1 MASNLFHALQDAVK
15 DSQHKRFLS
24 SPSGFSLSYGDF
36 FALAARYATALQSHG
51 IEKGD
56 RVLAKTA
63 KSIHSL
69 ALYVSCLQQ
78 GTVFIPVNPL
88 CSEEEMNYLIN
99 DADPAMIILDPD
111 SSVAATVPVETIGQS
126 GTLSKLAS
134 KSTSLTEN
142 ALSSS
147 EDTAVILYTSGT
159 TGKPK
164 GVMISHRALMANGS
178 ALNQLWGFSQS
189 DILLH
194 TLPLFHVHGL
204 FVAMHCAMLS
214 AAEVIFLEKFSVSET
229 IDNLARATVFMG
241 VPTYYSRLLSRDDFT
256 KDVCSGMR
264 LFTSGSAPLTEQTH
278 HAFHSRTGHKILER
292 YGMTEAGIITS
303 NPLHGDRIPGSV
315 GFALPGVQMRV
326 SDDGRECDSGE
337 VGIVEV
343 AGDHLFDGYWQKPK
357 ETAEVLRDDGF
368 LVTGDIGVMD
378 EDGRLRL
385 KGRNT
390 DLIISGGE
398 NIYPKEIELHLDDV
412 ECVVESAVIGILD
425 DDLGERVVALI
436 VPNGIFSEQK
446 VKEALKNQ
454 VADFKVPSEFI
465 IVEELPR
472 NSMGKIQKNKLR
484 DAYNDQASKEGVSRN
499 R

>member
-1 MASNLFHALQDAVK
+1 MPNNLFHALQDAVK
-15 DSQHKRFLS
+15 DSQQKRFLT
-24 SPSGFSLSYGDF
+24 SPSGLSLSYGDF
-36 FALAARYATALQSHG
+36 FDLAARYATALQSHG

-78 GTVFIPVNPL
+78 GVIFIPVNPL
-88 CSEEEMNYLIN
+88 CSEEEMSYLIN
-99 DADPAMIILDPD
+99 DAAPAIVVLDPD
-111 SSVAATVPVETIGQS
+111 SSVATDIATETIGPS

-134 KSTSLTEN
+134 KSPPLTEH

-164 GVMISHRALMANGS
+164 GVMISHRALIANGS

-204 FVAMHCAMLS
+204 FVAMHCAMFS

-229 IDNLARATVFMG
+229 IENLAIATVFMG
-241 VPTYYSRLLSRDDFT
+241 VPTYYSRLLSRGDFT
-256 KDVCSGMR
+256 KDICSGMR
-264 LFTSGSAPLTEQTH
+264 LFTSGSAPMTEQTH
-278 HAFHSRTGHKILER
+278 HAFHGRTGHKILER
-292 YGMTEAGIITS
+292 YGMTEAGIISS

-326 SDDGRECDSGE
+326 SNEERECNPGE

-343 AGDHLFDGYWQKPK
+343 AGDHLFTGYWRKPK
-357 ETAEVLRDDGF
+357 ETSEVFRNDGF
-368 LVTGDIGVMD
+368 LVTGDVGVMD

-412 ECVVESAVIGILD
+412 ECVVESAVIGISD
-425 DDLGERVVALI
+425 DDLGERIVAVI
-436 VPNGIFSEQK
+436 VARGIFSEQK
-446 VKEALKNQ
+446 VKEVLKNKL
-454 VADFKVPSEFI
+454 ADFKFPKEFI

-472 NSMGKIQKNKLR
+472 NSMGKIQKSKLR
-484 DAYNDQASKEGVSRN
+484 DAYNEQAPYEGESRN

>member
-1 MASNLFHALQDAVK
+1 MPNNLFLALQDAAK
-15 DSQHKRFLS
+15 DSQQKRFLS
-24 SPSGFSLSYGDF
+24 SPTGLSLSYGDF
-36 FALAARYATALQSHG
+36 FELSARYASALQSHG

-69 ALYVSCLQQ
+69 ALYISCLQQ
-78 GTVFIPVNPL
+78 GAAFIPVNPL
-88 CSEEEMNYLIN
+88 CSEEEMGYLIN
-99 DADPAMIILDPD
+99 DADPAIVVLDPN
-111 SSVAATVPVETIGQS
+111 SSVATDIAVETIGQF
-126 GTLSKLAS
+126 GTLSKRAS
-134 KSTSLTEN
+134 ESPSLEGH
-142 ALSSS
+142 ALSSG

-164 GVMISHRALMANGS
+164 GVMISHRALITNGS

-189 DILLH
+189 DVLLH
-194 TLPLFHVHGL
+194 ALPLFHVHGL

-214 AAEVIFLEKFSVSET
+214 TAEVIFLEKFSVSET
-229 IDNLARATVFMG
+229 IENLAQSTVFMG

-256 KDVCSGMR
+256 KDICSGMR
-264 LFTSGSAPLTEQTH
+264 LFTSGSAPMTEQTH
-278 HAFHSRTGHKILER
+278 HAFHRRTGHKILER

-303 NPLHGDRIPGSV
+303 NPLYGDRIPGTV
-315 GFALPGVQMRV
+315 GFALPGVQMRI
-326 SDDGRECDSGE
+326 SDAGKECASGE
-337 VGIVEV
+337 AGIVEV
-343 AGDHLFDGYWQKPK
+343 AGDHLFNGYWRKPK
-357 ETAEVLRDDGF
+357 ETTEVLRNDGF
-368 LVTGDIGVMD
+368 LVTGDVGVMD

-412 ECVVESAVIGILD
+412 ECVTESAVIGISD
-425 DDLGERVVALI
+425 NDLGERIVAVI
-436 VPNGIFSEQK
+436 VARGIFSEQK

-454 VADFKVPSEFI
+454 IADFKFPSEFI

-472 NSMGKIQKNKLR
+472 NSMGKIQKSKLR
-484 DAYNDQASKEGVSRN
+484 DAYNKQAPYEGVSRN

>member
-69 ALYVSCLQQ
+69 ALYISCLQQ

-111 SSVAATVPVETIGQS
+111 SSVAATIPVETIGQS

-159 TGKPK
+159 TGRPK

-241 VPTYYSRLLSRDDFT
+241 S
-256 KDVCSGMR
+256 
-264 LFTSGSAPLTEQTH
+264 
-278 HAFHSRTGHKILER
+278 
-292 YGMTEAGIITS
+292 
-303 NPLHGDRIPGSV
+303 
-315 GFALPGVQMRV
+315 
-326 SDDGRECDSGE
+326 
-337 VGIVEV
+337 
-343 AGDHLFDGYWQKPK
+343 
-357 ETAEVLRDDGF
+357 
-368 LVTGDIGVMD
+368 
-378 EDGRLRL
+378 
-385 KGRNT
+385 T
-390 DLIISGGE
+390 DLLL
-398 NIYPKEIELHLDDV
+398 P
-412 ECVVESAVIGILD
+412 
-425 DDLGERVVALI
+425 LI
-436 VPNGIFSEQK
+436 VQ
-446 VKEALKNQ
+446 
-454 VADFKVPSEFI
+454 
-465 IVEELPR
+465 R
-472 NSMGKIQKNKLR
+472 
-484 DAYNDQASKEGVSRN
+484 
-499 R
+499 